1 MTVIVITKFKD
12 KYTKVW
18 HMPNEEL
25 NVDSKRYEEIKK
37 FVKLKKQKNKNKQD
51 YNKLNEDLE
60 KLRQTHYLSMNINI
74 KSSMSK
80 M

>member
-37 FVKLKKQKNKNKQD
+37 FVKLKKQKK
-51 YNKLNEDLE
+51 
-60 KLRQTHYLSMNINI
+60 
-74 KSSMSK
+74 
-80 M
+80 